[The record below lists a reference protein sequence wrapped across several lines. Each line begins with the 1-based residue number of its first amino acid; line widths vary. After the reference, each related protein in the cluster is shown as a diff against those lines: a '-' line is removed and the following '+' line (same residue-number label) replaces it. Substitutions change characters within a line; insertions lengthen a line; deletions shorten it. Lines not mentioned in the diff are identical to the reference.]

1 MRCKKNALVNGGE
14 PKLGARSSWSEAGR
28 PWKDSNSGTGSAMP
42 RWYTAE
48 FTIKV
53 IKAPAGEK
61 GFCYPSHMINLDV
74 DKEGVQCGKVLHY
87 LKTNVTVNLWRMSS
101 TSSMFARFL
110 LQLCTRPSF
119 STLCLLIYISRL
131 YAGLADYF
139 RPITE
144 PYFAAYSANAAR
156 KSSKHHPRS
165 AFPIESFLQAI
176 PNVGVEAYFVRKF
189 MRLVTPLWIGTDA

>member
-1 MRCKKNALVNGGE
+1 
-14 PKLGARSSWSEAGR
+14 
-28 PWKDSNSGTGSAMP
+28 MP

-110 LQLCTRPSF
+110 LQLCTRPRYIAF
-119 STLCLLIYISRL
+119 KPMYLLSLANMETEASR
-131 YAGLADYF
+131 
-139 RPITE
+139 P
-144 PYFAAYSANAAR
+144 
-156 KSSKHHPRS
+156 
-165 AFPIESFLQAI
+165 
-176 PNVGVEAYFVRKF
+176 FVS
-189 MRLVTPLWIGTDA
+189 